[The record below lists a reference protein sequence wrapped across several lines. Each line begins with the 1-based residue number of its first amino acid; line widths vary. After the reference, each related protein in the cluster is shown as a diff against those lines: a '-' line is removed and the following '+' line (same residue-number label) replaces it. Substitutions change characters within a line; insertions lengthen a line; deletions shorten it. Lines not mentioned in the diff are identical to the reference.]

1 MINET
6 LIDTPPQLWRT
17 SELVDNAR
25 RYVAGGDD
33 RTPDHL
39 FLALNT
45 LTLVLA
51 RAGQA
56 ERASA
61 LLDRGIAAADR
72 LLRTDADA
80 IRYGVECV
88 INHADLLRYAG
99 QPRAAIALLREVHEL
114 SSGRQP
120 DRDEILGVD
129 LVRGRDARPAVLGG
143 AMFMLRLRSRISL
156 LKTLVAVGD
165 EREALELARRS
176 AEDSRDGGG
185 PLLDAALDYVAALD
199 DAVPPAVGGP
209 DSRTPTTAVEVCQ
222 LIRVGS
228 RSGRAILAVDEF
240 DAAVDRV
247 VATTTLHNPRTPI
260 LWRVAHARAA
270 GLEARVGHHL
280 GVMGDACVA
289 AGDRRL
295 HERALVF
302 AGRDAGEAR
311 GLFPDPRPDAGEL
324 ASLAADFARCVDEIG
339 SPLSPAA

>member
-25 RYVAGGDD
+25 RYVDGDD
-33 RTPDHL
+33 ERTPDRL

-51 RAGQA
+51 RSGRAAQA
-56 ERASA
+56 SE
-61 LLDRGIAAADR
+61 LLDRGIQAADR
-72 LLRTDADA
+72 LMRTDADA
-80 IRYGVECV
+80 IRFGIECV

-99 QPRAAIALLREVHEL
+99 EPRAAIALLREVHEL

-120 DRDEILGVD
+120 GRAELLGVD
-129 LVRGRDARPAVLGG
+129 LVRGRDASPAVLGG

-156 LKTLVAVGD
+156 LKTLVAVGA
-165 EREALELARRS
+165 EAEALASARAA
-176 AEDSRDGGG
+176 AEDSRGGDP
-185 PLLDAALDYVAALD
+185 PLDVALDYVAALD
-199 DAVPPAVGGP
+199 DDAPAAAPGSPPA
-209 DSRTPTTAVEVCQ
+209 TAVEICQ
-222 LIRVGS
+222 LIRLQS
-228 RSGRAILAVDEF
+228 RTGRPLLPVEEL

-247 VATTTLHNPRTPI
+247 VAATEMHNPRTPI

-270 GLEARVGHHL
+270 DLDARVGHHVAL
-280 GVMGDACVA
+280 MGDACVA

-295 HERALVF
+295 HERALLF

-311 GLFPDPRPDAGEL
+311 ALFPDPRPDAGEL
-324 ASLAADFARCVDEIG
+324 DALTRAFAGCVDELDA
-339 SPLSPAA
+339 PLAPAV

>member
-17 SELVDNAR
+17 AELVDNAR
-25 RYVAGGDD
+25 RYVDGVDD
-33 RTPDHL
+33 PTPDHL

-51 RAGQA
+51 RAGEA

-129 LVRGRDARPAVLGG
+129 LARGRDASPAVLGG

-165 EREALELARRS
+165 ERAALELARRS
-176 AEDSRDGGG
+176 AEDSREGGG

-199 DAVPPAVGGP
+199 DDAPAAAPGSPPA
-209 DSRTPTTAVEVCQ
+209 TAVEVCQ
-222 LIRVGS
+222 LIRAQA
-228 RSGRAILAVDEF
+228 RIDLTILPVEEF

-247 VATTTLHNPRTPI
+247 AASTTLHNPRTPI

-270 GLEARVGHHL
+270 GLGARVDHHL
-280 GVMGDACVA
+280 GAMGDACVS
-289 AGDRRL
+289 AGDKRL

-311 GLFPDPRPDAGEL
+311 ALFPDPRPDAREL
-324 ASLAADFARCVDEIG
+324 EVLADAFSRCVDQLDA
-339 SPLSPAA
+339 PLAPAV

>member
-25 RYVAGGDD
+25 RYLDGVDD
-33 RTPDHL
+33 RTPDRL

-51 RAGQA
+51 RAGAA
-56 ERASA
+56 EQASA

-80 IRYGVECV
+80 IRFGVECV

-99 QPRAAIALLREVHEL
+99 EPRAAIALLREVHEL

-120 DRDEILGVD
+120 DRAEILGVD
-129 LVRGRDARPAVLGG
+129 LVRGRDASPAVLGG

-165 EREALELARRS
+165 ERAALELARRS

-185 PLLDAALDYVAALD
+185 PLLDAALDYVAGLD
-199 DAVPPAVGGP
+199 DALPAAGGP
-209 DSRTPTTAVEVCQ
+209 GSRPPTTPVEVCL
-222 LIRVGS
+222 LIRAQS
-228 RSGRAILAVDEF
+228 RIGEPILPVAEF

-247 VATTTLHNPRTPI
+247 VASTTLHNPRTPI

-270 GLEARVGHHL
+270 GLDERVAHHL
-280 GVMGDACVA
+280 RASGDTCVA

-311 GLFPDPRPDAGEL
+311 ALFPDPRPAAPELDAL
-324 ASLAADFARCVDEIG
+324 ADAFARCVDELEP
-339 SPLSPAA
+339 PLSPAA

>member
-25 RYVAGGDD
+25 RYVDGVDD
-33 RTPDHL
+33 RTPDRL

-51 RAGQA
+51 RSGRAAQ
-56 ERASA
+56 ASA
-61 LLDRGIAAADR
+61 LLDRGIQAADR
-72 LLRTDADA
+72 LMRTDPDA
-80 IRYGVECV
+80 IRFGIECV
-88 INHADLLRYAG
+88 INHADLLRYSG
-99 QPRAAIALLREVHEL
+99 EPRAAIALLREVHEL

-120 DRDEILGVD
+120 DRPEIRGVD
-129 LVRGRDARPAVLGG
+129 LVRGRYASPAVLGG

-165 EREALELARRS
+165 EREALAFARRA
-176 AEDSRDGGG
+176 AEESGDSGG
-185 PLLDAALDYVAALD
+185 PLLDVALDYVAGLD
-199 DAVPPAVGGP
+199 DAPPAAP
-209 DSRTPTTAVEVCQ
+209 SASAPATALQVCQ
-222 LIRVGS
+222 LIRTRS
-228 RSGRAILAVDEF
+228 RLGLPVLPVEEF

-247 VATTTLHNPRTPI
+247 VASTTLHNPRTPI

-270 GLEARVGHHL
+270 GLDGRVEQHL
-280 GVMGDACVA
+280 GAMGDACVA

-302 AGRDAGEAR
+302 AGREAGDARA
-311 GLFPDPRPDAGEL
+311 LFPDPRPDAREL
-324 ASLAADFARCVDEIG
+324 DALAGAFARCVDG
-339 SPLSPAA
+339 VAAPLAPAV

>member
-25 RYVAGGDD
+25 RYVDGVDD

-51 RAGQA
+51 RSGEA

-129 LVRGRDARPAVLGG
+129 LVRGRDASPAVLGG

-176 AEDSRDGGG
+176 TEDSREGGG
-185 PLLDAALDYVAALD
+185 PLLDAALDYAVALD
-199 DAVPPAVGGP
+199 DAAPAAEGGPGSRPPA
-209 DSRTPTTAVEVCQ
+209 TAVEVCL
-222 LIRVGS
+222 LIRAQTRIGQQFLPVE
-228 RSGRAILAVDEF
+228 EF

-247 VATTTLHNPRTPI
+247 VASTTLHNPRTPI

-270 GLEARVGHHL
+270 GLDERVEQHVGIMGH
-280 GVMGDACVA
+280 ACVA
-289 AGDRRL
+289 AGDKRL
-295 HERALVF
+295 HERALLF

-311 GLFPDPRPDAGEL
+311 ALFPDPRPDAREL
-324 ASLAADFARCVDEIG
+324 EALADAFACCVDELD